1 MARSFYIRLR
11 RGDHLLDH
19 EVEFPDLESA
29 RRGAA
34 KGAKALLSE
43 CIKRGRDPTEEA
55 VIILDSDRS
64 EMESVALLQTLPDL
78 LRDRIEIREG
88 TDARDKSEPRAGL
101 WSWLRQ

>member
-43 CIKRGRDPTEEA
+43 CIKRGRNLVCKLADVFGRECHRRK
-55 VIILDSDRS
+55 II
-64 EMESVALLQTLPDL
+64 
-78 LRDRIEIREG
+78 
-88 TDARDKSEPRAGL
+88 AGL
-101 WSWLRQ
+101 KL